1 MDLDAVRHAA
11 AGLVDEQVE
20 ETVRFAEI
28 PAPPFGEERRA
39 RAFLARLAEIG
50 LDSPRLDEEGNAL
63 AVLEGPEAGPRL
75 VVAAH
80 LDTVFPEG
88 TDVTVERD
96 NGILRGPGIGD
107 NAANLAA
114 VLSIAR
120 ILRDSGGI
128 ARGEILFA
136 GTVGEEGLGN
146 LRGMHRLMRD
156 HGAATDA
163 VVCIDGTLGSVVV
176 RGVGSRRYRVR
187 CEGPGGHSFGD
198 FGRPS
203 AVHGLSRLIARI
215 TDLEVPE
222 EPKTTFN
229 VGSVQGG
236 DGITSIASRA
246 RMLLDLRSES
256 PEELARLDD
265 AFNRLLDEEEQRDGL
280 HFEADIIGSRP
291 AGGTDPDDPLIRTV
305 TEAHEAL
312 GVEPEVQASSTD
324 ANVPMSLGIPAVTFG
339 TYQGQGAHTLEE
351 EVRVAGLST
360 GLAVA
365 VLVLKRLTS

>member
-256 PEELARLDD
+256 TGAYDGPASRTDGKSQPQAFPGPAYGRHAEETGIRHGHPGQMASGGLPEGFHQEPHAPVGVRL
-265 AFNRLLDEEEQRDGL
+265 RLSFRHAGEQ
-280 HFEADIIGSRP
+280 
-291 AGGTDPDDPLIRTV
+291 
-305 TEAHEAL
+305 
-312 GVEPEVQASSTD
+312 
-324 ANVPMSLGIPAVTFG
+324 
-339 TYQGQGAHTLEE
+339 
-351 EVRVAGLST
+351 
-360 GLAVA
+360 
-365 VLVLKRLTS
+365 